1 MTDALTFAAWNG
13 VLNVAGF
20 NNGSPL
26 AAPLTLPT
34 SGVSSDTGG
43 TSLHDYVR
51 FTLFNNTTVT
61 VDGNQLFALDGFSF
75 SDDQTLDIGSASSGA
90 GAGKVTFNPLHLS
103 FTQPGLDPQLFQMLA
118 AGTLFKEVDVLGY
131 NVSGDGSH
139 LVVDYSFGLVAGK
152 TMSIDQSGITQLDLE
167 FGQQEIQHFTQNPD
181 GSFPSTPDTS
191 GGWDRV
197 RNIQVGPDQFADPP
211 LTLPTSGV
219 SSDTGGISLHDYV
232 RFTLFNNTTVTV
244 DGNQLFALDGFSFSD
259 DQTLDIGSASSG
271 AGAGKVTFNPLH
283 LSFTQPGLDPQLF
296 QMLAAGTLFKEVD
309 VLGYNVSG
317 DGSHLVVDYSFGL
330 VAGKTMSIDQSGITQ
345 LDLEFGQQEIQHFTQ
360 NPDGSF
366 PSTPDTS
373 GGWDR
378 VRNIQVGPD
387 QFADPPLTLPTSGVS
402 SDTGGISLHDYVRF
416 TLFNNTTVT
425 VDGNQLFALDG
436 FSFSDDQTLDIG
448 SASSGAG
455 AGKVTFNPLHLSF
468 TQPGLD
474 PQLFQ
479 MLAAGTLFKEV
490 DVLGYNVSGDG
501 SHLVVD
507 YSFGLVA
514 GKTMSID
521 QSGITQ
527 LDLEFGQQEIQHF
540 TQNPDGSFPST
551 PDTSGGWDRV
561 RNIQVGPDQ
570 FADPPLTLP
579 TSGVSSDTGG
589 ISLHDYVRFTL
600 FNNTT
605 VTVDG
610 NQLFALDGFSF
621 SDDQTLD
628 IGSASSGAGAGKVT
642 FNPLHLSFTQPGL
655 DPQLFQMLA
664 AGTLFKEVDVLGY
677 NVSGDG
683 SHLVVDYSFGLVAG
697 KTMSI
702 DQSGITQLDLEYGS
716 QAIQFGNQAPV
727 AADDPSIVLVGGT
740 AAGNV
745 LTNDSDPD
753 GDSLTVSAVAG
764 LSGNVGAPLAG
775 TYGHLTLDA
784 DGSFSYAADKA
795 AAIAAGATGSHLHDI
810 FSYTASDGLG
820 GTDNASLD
828 ITLDRLPVA
837 ADDTSGALAGGTA
850 AGNVLVNDSDPDG
863 DSLTVSAV
871 FAAGLPGNVATP
883 LAGKFGDLTLN
894 ADGSFNYAADK
905 AAAIAAGA
913 TGNHLHDIFSY
924 TASDGLGGT
933 DNAILDIT
941 LDRLPVTADDTSGA
955 LAGGTAA
962 GNVLANDNDPDG
974 DSLTVSAVFAAGL
987 PGNVATP
994 LAGKFGDLTLNADG
1008 SFTYAADNAAA
1019 IAAGPTGSHCMTS
1032 SATRPATGWVAPPM
1046 PALISR
1052 SIAFRS
1058 QSMISPASRPA
1069 RPFWQRAC

>member
-1 MTDALTFAAWNG
+1 M
-13 VLNVAGF
+13 
-20 NNGSPL
+20 
-26 AAPLTLPT
+26 
-34 SGVSSDTGG
+34 
-43 TSLHDYVR
+43 
-51 FTLFNNTTVT
+51 
-61 VDGNQLFALDGFSF
+61 
-75 SDDQTLDIGSASSGA
+75 
-90 GAGKVTFNPLHLS
+90 
-103 FTQPGLDPQLFQMLA
+103 
-118 AGTLFKEVDVLGY
+118 
-131 NVSGDGSH
+131 
-139 LVVDYSFGLVAGK
+139 
-152 TMSIDQSGITQLDLE
+152 
-167 FGQQEIQHFTQNPD
+167 
-181 GSFPSTPDTS
+181 
-191 GGWDRV
+191 
-197 RNIQVGPDQFADPP
+197 
-211 LTLPTSGV
+211 
-219 SSDTGGISLHDYV
+219 
-232 RFTLFNNTTVTV
+232 
-244 DGNQLFALDGFSFSD
+244 
-259 DQTLDIGSASSG
+259 
-271 AGAGKVTFNPLH
+271 
-283 LSFTQPGLDPQLF
+283 
-296 QMLAAGTLFKEVD
+296 
-309 VLGYNVSG
+309 
-317 DGSHLVVDYSFGL
+317 
-330 VAGKTMSIDQSGITQ
+330 
-345 LDLEFGQQEIQHFTQ
+345 
-360 NPDGSF
+360 
-366 PSTPDTS
+366 
-373 GGWDR
+373 
-378 VRNIQVGPD
+378 
-387 QFADPPLTLPTSGVS
+387 
-402 SDTGGISLHDYVRF
+402 
-416 TLFNNTTVT
+416 
-425 VDGNQLFALDG
+425 FALDG

-784 DGSFSYAADKA
+784 DGSFSYAADNA

-1019 IAAGPTGSHCMTS
+1019 IAAGPTGSHLHDIFSYTASDGLGGTANASLDIALDRLPVAINDLAGVQAGKTISGNVLANDHDPDGDPIQLLGISGGSLGQYVAGKYGWLVLASDGTYNYASNKSASLPSEGAAQDSFTYTERDGQGGVAQATLSVTVVPNGMNYIAGAPGATIS
-1032 SATRPATGWVAPPM
+1032 SGNGKSVIDASLGGETVLAGNGKDTIVGGPNDMLTGGNGPDTFQFGPSSGPNTIRDFDVHNDV
-1046 PALISR
+1046 
-1052 SIAFRS
+1052 IAFDHTLFADFTDIKAHIQQLGADAVITYHGTDTLTLQHVNAGS
-1058 QSMISPASRPA
+1058 LHASD
-1069 RPFWQRAC
+1069 FVLV